1 MNRSLF
7 YLGIVPVLCLSNDL
21 FGQVRVGQFVQEAA
35 VVQQEMLP
43 NISANVPN
51 TEQTTQTLP
60 SPSQSATGLSEPVPL
75 PSLPQ
80 DNSLDTELSNQD
92 SRAEKLS
99 LADVIASVYRYFPII
114 EQARLEAGVAGGMA
128 TSAMGAYD
136 TRLQA
141 QSLSEPTGFYRNY
154 RHGIGVYRQTWWGGY
169 VSAGYRIGRG
179 EYQPWYLERETQR
192 GGEFSLG
199 FGLPL
204 LQGRAIDPQRVAVFQ
219 AGLAQRA
226 VGPQVQTQLLN
237 SSRDAALLYWEW
249 VAAGAR
255 LVAQQELVE
264 LAQDRQQQ
272 FEQGAEAGKF
282 AQIDVVFNR
291 QLLAERTSKKIEAE
305 QKYREAAFKLSLFL
319 RDFTGVALIP
329 DDAWLPLHFPVIEN
343 LPPADFAQDYQ
354 AALSR
359 RPELAVLAIEAQ
371 HVRLDRQ
378 LANNQILPNLDLL
391 AEAAQDVGQP
401 ASSKNDKGQLELVL
415 GVRGDL
421 PIQRRGA
428 LGKVQQTGAKLA
440 QIEQKT
446 TLQRDKI
453 AIELRTAH
461 NALDLTTSRLSQVT
475 DALEAAF
482 DSLTGYRYA
491 FQMGYADLLY
501 LNILETKAAEVEIL
515 VVDAQ
520 RDWFVSLAN
529 MQAALGLDPLEQALN
544 IANLPESK
552 RLGPGDMPKAEQP
565 APKNFQ
571 EDWQKRNDVK

>member
-1 MNRSLF
+1 MDRSFF
-7 YLGIVPVLCLSNDL
+7 YLGLVAALCFSNEL
-21 FGQVRVGQFVQEAA
+21 FGQDPAGQFVQEAA
-35 VVQQEMLP
+35 VVQQELVPDTPSGAPSTDQAVQPLP
-43 NISANVPN
+43 P
-51 TEQTTQTLP
+51 
-60 SPSQSATGLSEPVPL
+60 PSQPAPALLEPISP
-75 PSLPQ
+75 PTLPQ
-80 DNSLDTELSNQD
+80 DDNPD
-92 SRAEKLS
+92 SGLGGNDPRAEKLS

-114 EQARLEAGVAGGMA
+114 EQARLEAGVAGGTF

-141 QSLSEPTGFYRNY
+141 HSMSEPTGFYRNY
-154 RHGIGVYRQTWWGGY
+154 RHGIGVFRQTWWGGY
-169 VSAGYRIGRG
+169 VSAGYRLGRG
-179 EYQPWYLERETQR
+179 EYQPWYLERETNR

-219 AGLAQRA
+219 AGLAQQA

-237 SSRDAALLYWEW
+237 SGREAALLYWDW

-255 LVAQQELVE
+255 LVAQEELVE
-264 LAQDRQQQ
+264 LAQDRQLQ

-305 QKYREAAFKLSLFL
+305 QKYREASFKLSLYL
-319 RDFTGVALIP
+319 RDLTGVGLIP
-329 DDAWLPLHFPVIEN
+329 DDSWLPMHFPVIED
-343 LPPADFAQDYQ
+343 LPPADFSLDYQ

-401 ASSKNDKGQLELVL
+401 TSSKNDKGQMELVL

-461 NALDLTTSRLSQVT
+461 NALDLTTRRLTQVT

-482 DSLTGYRYA
+482 DSLAGYRYA

-520 RDWFVSLAN
+520 RDWFVGLAN
-529 MQAALGLDPLEQALN
+529 MQAALGLDPLEQAIN

-565 APKNFQ
+565 VPENFQ
-571 EDWQKRNDVK
+571 KDWQKRNEVK